1 MSVVMTNTAK
11 QLHINV
17 KFTGTTSVQTKQD
30 CRHQSLLEQSNEWDL
45 ETDRQTAS
53 KI

>member
-17 KFTGTTSVQTKQD
+17 KIHRYNICPDKARLQTSKPLVAK
-30 CRHQSLLEQSNEWDL
+30 
-45 ETDRQTAS
+45 
-53 KI
+53 